1 MNFATLALICAVAI
15 LGPVMSLQRWSLPV
29 VLGELLVGLVLGA
42 TGLGVLHADDPTF
55 TFLAQIGFAL
65 VMFVTGTHI
74 PLRSPDLRAGLSQ
87 GILRA
92 LAIGALAVPAG
103 LGIAAL
109 FGTGHGWLYAVLIA
123 SSSAALVMPALAGL
137 PLTAPSIVA
146 MLPQIAI
153 ADTAC
158 IVLLPLAIDPANAT
172 RAGLG
177 AAAVLAAGVPVYL
190 FLRRAQRSGARRRMH
205 DVSEDRGLAL
215 ELRVTL
221 TLLFGLAALAVFVHV
236 SIMLAGFVLGLIVA
250 AVGEP
255 HRLAHQAFALTEGF
269 FGPVF
274 FVWLGA
280 SLDLTKVVER
290 PEALALGLVLGAG
303 AAVVHASMA
312 LTGQPL
318 PVAAATAGQL
328 GVPVAAATLGTTLGL
343 LGPGEDAALLLGAL
357 VTIAVLAVVN
367 RSLVRIAGAGPAPP

>member
-29 VLGELLVGLVLGA
+29 VLGELLVGLVFGA
-42 TGLGVLHADDPTF
+42 TGLGILQADDPTF
-55 TFLAQIGFAL
+55 TFLAQVGFAL
-65 VMFVTGTHI
+65 VMFVTGTHV
-74 PLRSPDLRAGLSQ
+74 PLRSPYLRAGLRHGS
-87 GILRA
+87 LRA
-92 LAIGALAVPAG
+92 LAVGALAVPAG
-103 LGIAAL
+103 LGIAAV
-109 FGTGHGWLYAVLIA
+109 FGTGHGWLYAILIA

-158 IVLLPLAIDPANAT
+158 IVLLPLAIDPAHAP

-177 AAAVLAAGVPVYL
+177 AAAVLTAAVPVYL
-190 FLRRAQRSGARRRMH
+190 FLRWAQNSGVRRRIH
-205 DVSEDRGLAL
+205 DLSEERGLAL

-221 TLLFGLAALAVFVHV
+221 TLLFGLAAVAAFARV
-236 SIMLAGFVLGLIVA
+236 SVMLAGFVLGLIVA

-255 HRLAHQAFALTEGF
+255 RRLAHQLFALTEGF

-280 SLDLTKVVER
+280 SLNLAAVLER
-290 PEALALGLVLGAG
+290 PEAIALGLALGAG
-303 AAVVHASMA
+303 AAAAHASMT
-312 LTGQPL
+312 LTGQPF

-328 GVPVAAATLGTTLGL
+328 GVPVAATTLGTTLGL
-343 LGPGEDAALLLGAL
+343 LGPAEDAALLLGAL
-357 VTIAVLAVVN
+357 VTIGLLAAVN
-367 RSLVRIAGAGPAPP
+367 RPLERIAGAGPAPP